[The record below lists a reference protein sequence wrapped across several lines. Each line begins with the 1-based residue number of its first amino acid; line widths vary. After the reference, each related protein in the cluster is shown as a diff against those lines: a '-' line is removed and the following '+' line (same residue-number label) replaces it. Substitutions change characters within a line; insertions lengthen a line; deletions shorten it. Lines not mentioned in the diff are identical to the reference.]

1 MRREKQFLLD
11 EIDDQLEQ
19 SSSFVLM
26 GYNSFSANMANRFRT
41 EVSKMG
47 GSVQVVRKRILIKAA
62 KQRGIDV
69 SLDQLPGHVGL
80 VFGGKDILETTKYL
94 FKFGSENEGLVTV
107 LGGRVEGA
115 LHNANAMKQLSEL
128 PGKDEMRAQLLAV
141 FEAPLSQTLA
151 TMDALICSVIYC
163 LDNKSQQS

>member
-11 EIDDQLEQ
+11 EIDDQIGQ
-19 SSSFVLM
+19 GSFVLM
-26 GYNSFSANMANRFRT
+26 GYNKFSANMANRFRT
-41 EVSKMG
+41 EVGKMG

-62 KQRGIDV
+62 KQRGMEI
-69 SLDQLPGHVGL
+69 SLENLPGHVGL
-80 VFGGKDILETTKYL
+80 VFGGQDILETTKYL
-94 FKFGSENEGLVTV
+94 FKFGTENEGLVTV

-115 LHNANAMKQLSEL
+115 IHGANAMKQLSEL

-141 FEAPLSQTLA
+141 FEAPLSHTLA

-163 LDNKSQQS
+163 LDNKSKQ